1 MLVMTRKR
9 DESILVDRNIEITV
23 VEIRGDKV
31 RLGVSAPKEVPVH
44 RREVYESIHG
54 IAAGFS
60 EGSHA
65 ATAPQ
70 SAGRESEAPALVAVE
85 ANQLAMLDR
94 LRQAIRDESGESP
107 RRDETLG
114 AILGAFD
121 EARDAIGRPFSL
133 EQLQAS
139 IAAALK
145 ALAAP

>member
-54 IAAGFS
+54 IAAGFAEAS
-60 EGSHA
+60 GNQA
-65 ATAPQ
+65 APQ
-70 SAGRESEAPALVAVE
+70 SAGRDSEETALVAVE
-85 ANQLAMLDR
+85 ANQLALLDR
-94 LRQAIRDESGESP
+94 LRQAIHDETGAAP

-114 AILGAFD
+114 AILAAFD

-145 ALAAP
+145 ASAAH

>member
-31 RLGVSAPKEVPVH
+31 RLGVNAPKEVPVH

-54 IAAGFS
+54 IAAGFAETS
-60 EGSHA
+60 QNPAS
-65 ATAPQ
+65 PQ
-70 SAGRESEAPALVAVE
+70 LAGRESEETALVVE
-85 ANQLAMLDR
+85 ADQLALLDR
-94 LRQAIRDESGESP
+94 LRHAIRDETGAAP
-107 RRDETLG
+107 RRDETLA
-114 AILGAFD
+114 AILAAFD

-145 ALAAP
+145 ASASH